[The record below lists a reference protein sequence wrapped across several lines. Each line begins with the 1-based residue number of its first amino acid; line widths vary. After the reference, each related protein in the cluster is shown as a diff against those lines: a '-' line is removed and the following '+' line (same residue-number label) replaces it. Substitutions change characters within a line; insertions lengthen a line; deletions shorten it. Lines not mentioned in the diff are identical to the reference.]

1 MNRQTDLVQRY
12 LGSRGTDWNLKLVV
26 PCEYV
31 DDGEEV
37 VVTLGRRDGMG
48 VRCTVACAAGYHA
61 RVVNERRGIDTWV
74 NVTDCAR
81 LRSTE

>member
-1 MNRQTDLVQRY
+1 MMRQRSLVQRY
-12 LGSRGTDWNLKLVV
+12 LGSRDTDWNLKLVV

-37 VVTLGRRDGMG
+37 IVSVGRRDGMG

-61 RVVNERRGIDTWV
+61 RIVNEKRGIDRRV
-74 NVTDCAR
+74 NVADCAR
-81 LRSTE
+81 LRSTS